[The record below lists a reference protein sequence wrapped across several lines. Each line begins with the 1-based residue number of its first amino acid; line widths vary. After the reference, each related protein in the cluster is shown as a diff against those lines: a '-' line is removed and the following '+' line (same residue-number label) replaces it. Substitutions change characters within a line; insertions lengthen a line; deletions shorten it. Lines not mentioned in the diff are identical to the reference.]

1 MRISDW
7 SSDVCSSDLAELPDL
22 FDGID
27 GDVARPRDDD
37 ALAVER
43 PALGFQHPLDEID
56 EAEAGCLGSRA
67 RPAIDQS
74 LTGEHTSLVTVGA
87 ALVLAETRAGLSPAQ
102 HAHDR
107 RDRRIHAQMELQHN

>member
-56 EAEAGCLGSRA
+56 EAEAGCLGARA
-67 RPAIDQS
+67 RPAIDQA
-74 LTGEHTSLVTVGA
+74 LTGEHTRLVTVGE
-87 ALVLAETRAGLSPAQ
+87 ALGLAEHIADLAARKSTRLHSS
-102 HAHDR
+102 H
-107 RDRRIHAQMELQHN
+107 